1 MKTNGIYVNYR
12 KWPDTLHWHFT
23 VYPLGNDVH
32 GAWFCL
38 PDGAVVQKGSGTPQT
53 SRTSIML
60 LPVHSR
66 WVASWNTDKTKP
78 HELYIDVIKL
88 INADSSEIAMIDL
101 DLDVARTWEG
111 QVEILDREEFE
122 LHRKVLQY
130 PKDVVEQAEG
140 TAELLAKLVRNR
152 EEPFG
157 VVGDTWRANLVSR
170 GTGKL
175 GTDTN

>member
-32 GAWFCL
+32 GAWFYL

-60 LPVHSR
+60 LPAHSR
-66 WVASWNTDKTKP
+66 WVAYWNTDKTKP

-88 INADSSEIAMIDL
+88 IKADSIEIAMIDL

-111 QVEILDREEFE
+111 QVEILDRDEFE

-130 PKDVVEQAEG
+130 PKDVAEQAEG
-140 TAELLAKLVRNR
+140 TVELLANLVRNG

-157 VVGDTWRANLVSR
+157 VIGDTWRWLVQ
-170 GTGKL
+170 
-175 GTDTN
+175 